1 MHGYERGRNPGK
13 KLTIPWKKSEI
24 RKMKKNFDMFL
35 LNILLQ
41 LTSEFSLG
49 AEKIRNFFYTTN
61 KTPSSLTNLKCFYSK
76 TSITDRIGK
85 RLHSPLL
92 FVA

>member
-1 MHGYERGRNPGK
+1 MHGYERERNPGK

-35 LNILLQ
+35 LDILLQ

-49 AEKIRNFFYTTN
+49 AEKKRNFFNTTN
-61 KTPSSLTNLKCFYSK
+61 KTLPLLKCFYSK
-76 TSITDRIGK
+76 TSIADRIRK

>member
-1 MHGYERGRNPGK
+1 MKKSVMMHGYERERNPDK

-35 LNILLQ
+35 LDILLQ

-49 AEKIRNFFYTTN
+49 AEKKRNFFTQ
-61 KTPSSLTNLKCFYSK
+61 LTKPF
-76 TSITDRIGK
+76 
-85 RLHSPLL
+85 HH
-92 FVA
+92 